1 MTDRPL
7 TRTDDPS
14 VFDGVPFDLLHDVAF
29 IARTGPGLRLA
40 SVSTATSTY
49 RYGTHWRNETD
60 TRRLHVYV
68 GHDGSGSAELADGA
82 ATIGTLTWGPGRA
95 SLAEPALRVLIE
107 LADPQPF

>member
-1 MTDRPL
+1 MTDRL
-7 TRTDDPS
+7 TPTDDPS

-40 SVSTATSTY
+40 GVTTSTAAH
-49 RYGTHWRNETD
+49 RYGTHWRNED
-60 TRRLHVYV
+60 GTRRLYVYA
-68 GHDGSGSAELADGA
+68 GHDGSGSVELTD
-82 ATIGTLTWGPGRA
+82 ATAVIGTLTWGPGRV